1 MLLRVYFR
9 VTAAWGLTTEQEMRL
24 LGASEPLFNEWRN
37 GTVPSG
43 LSPVTL
49 ERLSYVSRI
58 YAALQILL
66 PIPERANAWIKAAN
80 TAPIFGGTS
89 ALKLMESGQVGDLRG
104 VADYLDA
111 YLPGPPESGQVAAS
125 NLQASQ

>member
-9 VTAAWGLTTEQEMRL
+9 ITAAWGLTTEQEMRL
-24 LGASEPLFNEWRN
+24 LDASKSLFNEWRD

-43 LSPVTL
+43 LSPATL

-66 PIPERANAWIKAAN
+66 PIPERANAWVKAAN
-80 TAPIFGGTS
+80 TAPIFGGAS
-89 ALKLMESGQVGDLRG
+89 ALKLMESGQVGDMRC
-104 VADYLDA
+104 VADYLEA
-111 YLPGPPESGQVAAS
+111 YLPRPPESSRVIAGHRQV
-125 NLQASQ
+125 SQ